1 MRLAEY
7 KSLLTN
13 LQSPGS
19 MSDQTARKWY
29 TEQAQRL
36 NIRPRTIMSG
46 EKENLTNKIKIGF
59 LYMFFY
65 EPKTRNKL
73 EYFDK
78 YPLVIPMRLERN
90 GFNGLNLHYIEP
102 KYRLI
107 LMENLRPM
115 ILNKNVSELQRLKM
129 SYSILQRSSRY
140 KYYKPCM
147 KSYLYNN
154 CKSLFLKIDSED
166 WETTL
171 MLPTERFIKSN
182 KKDVWKES
190 RRTINGH
197 R

>member
-7 KSLLTN
+7 KSLLTD
-13 LQSPGS
+13 LQRPGS
-19 MSDQTARKWY
+19 MSDQTARKWF
-29 TEQAQRL
+29 TQQAQRL

-65 EPKTRNKL
+65 KPKTRNKL
-73 EYFDK
+73 EYFDN
-78 YPLVIPMRLERN
+78 YPLVIPMLLERN

-107 LMENLRPM
+107 LMENLKPM
-115 ILNKNVSELQRLKM
+115 LLNENISERQRLKL
-129 SYSILQRSSRY
+129 SYRILQRSSRY

-147 KSYLYNN
+147 KRYLYSN
-154 CKSLFLKIDSED
+154 CKSLFLKINSED
-166 WETTL
+166 WETAL

-182 KKDVWKES
+182 KKNVWKES
-190 RRTINGH
+190 RRTING
-197 R
+197 